1 MEIGILSILHDSIMG
16 QSETLINID
25 MSTTWWEE
33 FGGIVIGIL
42 AGLAAIALVVLT
54 CGIAAII
61 GATITLTVGS
71 VALIATGAVATGV
84 IVGTYY
90 SNEFLPDDLSLP
102 MYTISAEEIFK
113 GDIALFD
120 IDFFNPK
127 EVYVKIKDPNGG
139 NKILNDKGIKWVI
152 DKIEEGNTSMSVA
165 NEKEIV
171 KQALNVPEYYFEY
184 DESVNHKKTEL
195 EDGTYSQLSRIGY
208 TYSYYYLN
216 DDGEEVITSKQDTA
230 DELKNIIS
238 KWYNALR
245 NIAIVIMMSILLY
258 IGIRMM
264 LSSLAADK
272 AKYKQMLI
280 DWLVGMCLL
289 FFMHYI
295 MAFSTTIVQQFTKT
309 IKSTYD
315 TDNYAITIQAD
326 EDGKMAEALKEG
338 KRTDVFYPEGVTD
351 PDDVEYIVWPT
362 NLMGRMRIE
371 TQMHT
376 GKSSF
381 IGYAI
386 CFVVLVFYTVFFA
399 FTYLKRVVYMA
410 FLTMIS
416 PMVAM
421 TYPID
426 KLNDGQAQA
435 FNKWLKEY
443 IFNLLIQPLHLLL
456 YTVLVSSAFDF
467 AGKNIW
473 YMLVAI
479 GFLVPA
485 EKLLRSFFGF
495 EKATTPGSLAGA
507 AVGAG
512 LISRGM
518 GSLLHKIPGRSKDK
532 EGKGKNIGAGSGE
545 EKSPRMQFKDDDFD
559 ATAHMLG
566 ESGKEE
572 DKKDSSKNGD
582 EEALKRYRAE
592 GFGQNANGEYFNPY
606 TSEYDSKYD
615 PRKDS
620 SYAAR
625 KLDNASSPQG
635 NKLNNNEKTES
646 KRKPGKMKRLR
657 RAAGVGLKKTFT
669 GNNLRKMGRRA
680 GRRLANVGKGTIRM
694 AGGVAGATFA
704 GTIGVAAGI
713 ASGDPS
719 NALQYGLAGAGAGA
733 MAGAKVTG
741 GAINAA
747 SDALRNSNQGE
758 IMTAMKEAYY
768 GEDEYRQKQLEK
780 QLKQWKKDSDKREKL
795 QKIVGTEAAD
805 EMYSSGEIDEYL
817 KHNIDNIED
826 MATIHELQKNEEMI
840 KSREEA
846 IAVHKYA
853 KVAGDT
859 TSMKAKDRKEWAATY
874 KERFMEAGL
883 SEDRADEE
891 SKKTL
896 KKLDAYNNIKF
907 KL

>member
-1 MEIGILSILHDSIMG
+1 MRWNERG
-16 QSETLINID
+16 LI
-25 MSTTWWEE
+25 
-33 FGGIVIGIL
+33 
-42 AGLAAIALVVLT
+42 
-54 CGIAAII
+54 
-61 GATITLTVGS
+61 
-71 VALIATGAVATGV
+71 
-84 IVGTYY
+84 
-90 SNEFLPDDLSLP
+90 
-102 MYTISAEEIFK
+102 K
-113 GDIALFD
+113 
-120 IDFFNPK
+120 
-127 EVYVKIKDPNGG
+127 
-139 NKILNDKGIKWVI
+139 
-152 DKIEEGNTSMSVA
+152 
-165 NEKEIV
+165 
-171 KQALNVPEYYFEY
+171 
-184 DESVNHKKTEL
+184 
-195 EDGTYSQLSRIGY
+195 
-208 TYSYYYLN
+208 YYYYI
-216 DDGEEVITSKQDTA
+216 DDGKEVITSKGNSTAAELQDVV
-230 DELKNIIS
+230 S

-245 NIAIVIMMSILLY
+245 NIAVVIMMSILLY

-264 LSSLAADK
+264 ISSLATDK
-272 AKYKQMLI
+272 VKYKQMLV

-295 MAFSTTIVQQFTKT
+295 MAFSVTITKQI
-309 IKSTYD
+309 IKIVNTTYD
-315 TDNYAITIQAD
+315 TGNYAVTIELD
-326 EDGKMAEALKEG
+326 DDGKIAEAVTKAG
-338 KRTDVFYPEGVTD
+338 KTELLFDKAQNPEASKNKAK
-351 PDDVEYIVWPT
+351 YLVWPV
-362 NLMGRMRIE
+362 NLMGRMRVE
-371 TQMHT
+371 LQMQT
-376 GKSSF
+376 GKVSY

-386 CFVVLVFYTVFFA
+386 CFIVLVFYTVFFA
-399 FTYLKRVVYMA
+399 FTYLKRVIYMA
-410 FLTMIS
+410 FLTMIA
-416 PMVAM
+416 PLVAM

-467 AGKNIW
+467 AGKNLW
-473 YMLVAI
+473 YMIVAI

-507 AVGAG
+507 AIGAG

-518 GSLLHKIPGRSKDK
+518 GSLLHKMPGRPGGK
-532 EGKGKNIGAGSGE
+532 EGKGREKISNGEE

-582 EEALKRYRAE
+582 EEALKKYRAE

-625 KLDNASSPQG
+625 KLDNASSSQG
-635 NKLNNNEKTES
+635 NKPNDNKKKELEG
-646 KRKPGKMKRLR
+646 KPSKMKRLR

-680 GRRLANVGKGTIRM
+680 GRGLANVGKRTIRM

-747 SDALRNSNQGE
+747 SDALRNSKQGE
-758 IMTAMKEAYY
+758 IMNAMKEAYY
-768 GEDEYRQKQLEK
+768 GEEEYKQKQLEK
-780 QLKQWKKDSDKREKL
+780 QIKQWKKDDNKREQL
-795 QKIVGTEAAD
+795 QKIVGTETAD

-907 KL
+907 